1 MNNKIDLSAAKIIEP
16 NDKIR
21 AESCLEKIKRILRQH
36 DCTMIPVVT
45 IAGGNIK
52 SEVTVVALS
61 RENKSTVKCNT
72 INK

>member
-45 IAGGNIK
+45 IAGGKIK
-52 SEVTVVALS
+52 SEVTIVALS
-61 RENKSTVKCNT
+61 RENQRVLSNESKN
-72 INK
+72 